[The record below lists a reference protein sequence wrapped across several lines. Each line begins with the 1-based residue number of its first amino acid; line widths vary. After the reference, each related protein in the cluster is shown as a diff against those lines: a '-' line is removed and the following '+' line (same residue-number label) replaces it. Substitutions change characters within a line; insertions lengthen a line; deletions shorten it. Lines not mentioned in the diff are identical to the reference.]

1 MKKQKKLVKDYVSAG
16 VTLGAGA
23 SVLGAMGQGAIA
35 GKIATPAS
43 NMMGV
48 GITAGMGMGV
58 MNMVNNQTKSFKYS
72 KKKKKRM
79 Y

>member
-1 MKKQKKLVKDYVSAG
+1 MKKTRKLIKDYTMAG

-23 SVLGAMGQGAIA
+23 TVLGAMGHGAIA
-35 GKIATPAS
+35 GKITTPATG
-43 NMMGV
+43 MMGV

-58 MNMVNNQTKSFKYS
+58 MDVVSKHTKKYN
-72 KKKKKRM
+72 KKKTRRM

>member
-23 SVLGAMGQGAIA
+23 SVLGGMNQGAIA

-72 KKKKKRM
+72 KKKKKRL